1 MSYIYGDRFGP
12 EWALRHDG
20 QKKTAP
26 MGVALAPELRA
37 VGSLCGGVCAACG
50 GVAPWGWRC
59 SGLPDAPR
67 RVAVFWCGRAGPPR
81 PGMPTDGISRAR
93 GAVGIFV

>member
-26 MGVALAPELRA
+26 MGVAPDAVLRHVGTACRAALRRA
-37 VGSLCGGVCAACG
+37 VGWRRGVGGALAYPTRRAALRVFGAGARAVRRLGCRP
-50 GVAPWGWRC
+50 VA
-59 SGLPDAPR
+59 
-67 RVAVFWCGRAGPPR
+67 AV
-81 PGMPTDGISRAR
+81 AR
-93 GAVGIFV
+93 GGVGIFV